1 MIFKE
6 VVLEFICK
14 ILLFLFIPTIIKSI
28 SISYTSLLIFTV
40 QKYGLTWI
48 FELKTYP
55 IYVQILKEK
64 KKKKLMTKLIN
75 RRFPILYTILFYKS
89 WWRGYKV
96 VNYKKG
102 NRRRPC
108 AGVSHPQKKKA
119 KAFSI
124 LIISINRSIPDV
136 KSSVN

>member
-1 MIFKE
+1 M
-6 VVLEFICK
+6 CK

-64 KKKKLMTKLIN
+64 KKKK
-75 RRFPILYTILFYKS
+75 
-89 WWRGYKV
+89 
-96 VNYKKG
+96 
-102 NRRRPC
+102 
-108 AGVSHPQKKKA
+108 KKA
-119 KAFSI
+119 HDQT
-124 LIISINRSIPDV
+124 N
-136 KSSVN
+136 